1 VLKFARQIIAAAV
14 LAGVTL
20 QANAMIVFDPSNF
33 TENLIS
39 AIQSVAMEARQ
50 ASQYLTQLKQYATQV
65 KQVTSLDDGAMD
77 RQFNDI
83 MNTYST
89 VTQYQSELAGLQ
101 GALGEVRSVIN
112 NRMNLMAA
120 SGLSWDQYLQRE
132 RDSLT
137 YRQNGNNILSVY
149 ERQAM
154 DNVTQRYVQIQDLQ
168 PKIMKTLGTQQ
179 SMQVMNT
186 QLNML
191 TASMQDLVTLSAA
204 EGNRKSVEAADRE
217 ARDKRAIDADEAF
230 QQLKSRQEA
239 DGWAT
244 IERLKTMN
252 VGGKK

>member
-186 QLNML
+186 QMNML
-191 TASMQDLVTLSAA
+191 TASMQDLIALSAA
-204 EGNRKSVEAADRE
+204 QGNQKQIEKNEEFSRIRAEQNDSDSYMRKNAQSGADSWNLINSMKN
-217 ARDKRAIDADEAF
+217 AK
-230 QQLKSRQEA
+230 
-239 DGWAT
+239 
-244 IERLKTMN
+244 
-252 VGGKK
+252 

>member
-1 VLKFARQIIAAAV
+1 MKKIILAAI
-14 LAGVTL
+14 LAATSMH
-20 QANAMIVFDPSNF
+20 ANAMIVFDPRNF
-33 TENLIS
+33 VENLIS
-39 AIQSVAMEARQ
+39 AMQSVAMEARQ
-50 ASQYLTQLKQYATQV
+50 ASEYATQLQQYATQV

-83 MNTYST
+83 MNTYRT

-101 GALGEVRSVIN
+101 GALGDVKSVMN

-132 RDSLT
+132 RDMLR
-137 YRQNGNNILSVY
+137 YRQDTTSILTSH
-149 ERQAM
+149 ERRVIDDAS
-154 DNVTQRYVQIQDLQ
+154 QRYVQIQDLQ

-230 QQLKSRQEA
+230 QRLKSRQEA